1 MTMNKRKSAS
11 KRPQEILEALAG
23 MLQSSP
29 GAKVTTAA
37 LAAQLGVSEAA
48 LYRHFPSKARMF
60 EGLIDFIE
68 ESLFTRIRQILDEEN
83 HARERLYKI
92 LSLVLIFAE
101 RNPGMARI
109 IAGDALTGEN
119 QRLRSRVSQLHDRLE
134 TQLKQV
140 LRESEVSENLRT
152 VLTTSASAE
161 IILVLLEGKIRQFV
175 RSDFNRLP
183 TEHWR
188 DQWQAL
194 SRNLF
199 QAPLAPPEVN
209 PSTL

>member
-1 MTMNKRKSAS
+1 MNKNKTAS
-11 KRPQEILEALAG
+11 KRPQEILETLAG

-37 LAAQLGVSEAA
+37 LAAELGVSEAA
-48 LYRHFPSKARMF
+48 LYRYFPSKARMF

-68 ESLFTRIRQILDEEN
+68 DAIFTRIRLVLDEN
-83 HARERLYKI
+83 NGARDQLYKI

-119 QRLRSRVSQLHDRLE
+119 QRLRNRVDQLHNRLE
-134 TQLKQV
+134 TQLKQI

-152 VLTTSASAE
+152 TLTTTASAE

-175 RSDFNRLP
+175 RSDFTRLP
-183 TEHWR
+183 TEHWAT
-188 DQWQAL
+188 QWQTL
-194 SRNLF
+194 SQGLF
-199 QAPLAPPEVN
+199 QAPQAQAVPGANL
-209 PSTL
+209 STP